1 MEEGGFA
8 SSISAVD
15 LDIGCKYSHSTKT
28 LDDRDSKHEQ
38 GNIHLLKR
46 LLAVLE
52 PHCHHDLVCK
62 DKVRGQIMIDF
73 LAAQDQ

>member
-8 SSISAVD
+8 SSTSAVD
-15 LDIGCKYSHSTKT
+15 LDIGCKYCHSTKT
-28 LDDRDSKHEQ
+28 LD
-38 GNIHLLKR
+38 IHLLKR

-62 DKVRGQIMIDF
+62 DKVRGQKMIDF